1 LSTSHPGKPSWRQAF
16 TQPFRI
22 VGGLVSRFRRPRTV
36 DDLPTLLTHLG
47 RRFAPLARAR
57 ETALELDVDP
67 AVAPDLTGPID
78 ELGWVLGYL
87 IERAIDVA
95 AGGDVALQVD
105 LVGET
110 RTSQTLHFTVADDGP
125 PTHASDQK
133 FLISAA
139 SMARVGGRLEVES
152 GPDAGT
158 RVIVELTF
166 AMPRRPPYVDVD
178 ALRSTLGGQAAL
190 VNVIAALD
198 QALSHDL
205 AGLDGLL
212 AQTGSDHLQAW
223 LHRVSGVLGMA
234 EASGL
239 AQVGLVLERDLANGR
254 DAAIDRAVRD
264 FGDDAAAVL
273 ALLRDH
279 HDGDRL

>member
-1 LSTSHPGKPSWRQAF
+1 MSTSHPGKPSWRQAF
-16 TQPFRI
+16 AQPFRI
-22 VGGLVSRFRRPRTV
+22 VHGLVSRFRQPRTV

-67 AVAPDLTGPID
+67 AVAPDLTGAIE

-110 RTSQTLHFTVADDGP
+110 RTSQTLHLTVVDDGP
-125 PTHASDQK
+125 PTNAYDQII
-133 FLISAA
+133 LISAA
-139 SMARVGGRLEVES
+139 SIARVGGRLEVES

-166 AMPRRPPYVDVD
+166 AMPRRSPYVDVD

-239 AQVGLVLERDLANGR
+239 AQVGLVLERDLAAGR
-254 DAAIDRAVRD
+254 NAAIDRAVRD

-279 HDGDRL
+279 HDDDRL